1 MKNGKY
7 QTCLSLFETLK
18 LRHINLFPNSAV
30 CIAEEEGTHG
40 YWWSGGASSSG
51 NDLQREGRR
60 APEQPESKVQEGSST
75 STLSGDDEEMR
86 TGAVINIPGKASG
99 TDSIICGY
107 RGSTRAQ
114 MLPRGFIRIFTRPSP
129 NLIFKPNIVRARRV
143 KGLLTTRR
151 KNLNWFR

>member
-1 MKNGKY
+1 MDIDG
-7 QTCLSLFETLK
+7 LEGP
-18 LRHINLFPNSAV
+18 RV
-30 CIAEEEGTHG
+30 AEMIYRGRVAELQ
-40 YWWSGGASSSG
+40 SSQS
-51 NDLQREGRR
+51 QK
-60 APEQPESKVQEGSST
+60 SKEGSST

-143 KGLLTTRR
+143 KGLLTTRC
-151 KNLNWFR
+151 KNLN